1 MSALQLACFLLTALT
16 GTAVV
21 LTRDPRRQVM
31 VVALYGL
38 VLTILF
44 MVLQAPDVAFSELA
58 VGAAALPLMLLVT
71 LAGTSR
77 RRRPDEAEDDQDHQ
91 PARKSR
97 GK

>member
-1 MSALQLACFLLTALT
+1 MSALQLACFLFVALA

-21 LTRDPRRQVM
+21 LTREPRRQVM
-31 VVALYGL
+31 VYSLYGI

-44 MVLQAPDVAFSELA
+44 VVLRAPDVAFSELA

-77 RRRPDEAEDDQDHQ
+77 RRTPEERDEARQERPQ
-91 PARKSR
+91 
-97 GK
+97 